1 MPYMVVLGPGAERE
15 FRKLDPGTQAQ
26 IARSLEKLATSPKPM
41 GVQAISQHPGFWR
54 LRTGNYR
61 VIYTIGEEEREI
73 LVVVVR
79 HRREAYRDLGIL
91 EQRLRA
97 TLARRGGPS

>member
-15 FRKLDPGTQAQ
+15 FRKLDPSTQAQ
-26 IARSLEKLATSPKPM
+26 IARSLEKLAANAKPA

-54 LRTGNYR
+54 LRTGSYR
-61 VIYTIGEEEREI
+61 VIYTIREERREI
-73 LVVVVR
+73 LVLVVR
-79 HRREAYRDLGIL
+79 HRREAYRDLAIL

-97 TLARRGGPS
+97 ALARRGTPS